1 MAVTRQ
7 KLKAAFSEFVTACE
21 AQIKIVNQEYNVPP
35 ALGNCVVDLWNPKE
49 SAKAIILMRYALK
62 QELPEA
68 EWDEIPRDAIA
79 ALDTWLGYQKAA
91 YTGLF
96 NYRWWNLGLG
106 CEKFPSPAR
115 SGELENYRVALA
127 RRMIELDESGKRI
140 DEAKSIFWSTRDR

>member
-91 YTGLF
+91 DTGLF
-96 NYRWWNLGLG
+96 NYGWWTLGW
-106 CEKFPSPAR
+106 EMFPSPAR
-115 SGELENYRVALA
+115 SQELQAYRVALA
-127 RRMIELDESGKRI
+127 MHMEELDASGKRI